1 VWGPFSERHSLG
13 EGEINFLEFLRLIA
27 SEPLETMDIH
37 WRPQRLIIGTDI
49 VPYNFVGAMETFASD
64 LAHLTHTLFGPN
76 ATIEDFVPHRTQ
88 ASERL
93 EQYYGT
99 EERAIVADLFRED
112 FAALGYATDFNQLE
126 RVQTAWASVDA
137 GPLRAWGRAYRLID
151 ERRFAEAAAT
161 IEPVQERIL
170 APVVRSKLL
179 QCYGELT
186 KQKEFAGPQII
197 SYLQKL
203 HRLSPASPATWKG
216 YSGQLLA
223 AGRPEESLEAEIHAV
238 ALRDNGSGRKAK
250 RCRKLR
256 RTLAMMRARQ
266 GRRAEAVAAL
276 RPTSIERSPG
286 PVGTALGAMDVATIH
301 LVATAAPVIAALRR
315 QLPLG
320 KHGDV
325 QETDAS
331 ASAGTADLRGR

>member
-1 VWGPFSERHSLG
+1 
-13 EGEINFLEFLRLIA
+13 
-27 SEPLETMDIH
+27 M
-37 WRPQRLIIGTDI
+37 
-49 VPYNFVGAMETFASD
+49 GAIETFTAD
-64 LAHLTHTLFGPN
+64 LTHVIHTLFGPD
-76 ATIEDFVPHRTQ
+76 AKIEVFAPHRTE
-88 ASERL
+88 ASKRL
-93 EQYYGT
+93 QEYYGA
-99 EERAIVADLFRED
+99 EERAIVEGLYRDD
-112 FAALGYATDFNQLE
+112 FAALGYATDPEQLE
-126 RVQTAWASVDA
+126 RASTPRPPVDA

-151 ERRFAEAAAT
+151 ERRFAEAAAA

-186 KQKEFAGPQII
+186 KQKDFAGPHIL

-223 AGRPEESLEAEIHAV
+223 AGRLEESLEAEIHAV
-238 ALRDNGSGRKAK
+238 ALRDSGSGRKAK

-301 LVATAAPVIAALRR
+301 LVATAAPVFAALRR
-315 QLPLG
+315 QLPSG

-331 ASAGTADLRGR
+331 ASAGTADHRGR